1 MPVFLF
7 RPQERRRKEVMD
19 RLRSAELSY
28 APAGMTALPEVP
40 PGMQAMNDSV
50 LLGYGPAC
58 FGRARTAL
66 MEWQT
71 HRLTWL
77 RLHADGPPR
86 VGQTVLLEA
95 FFGPLTWVFGC
106 RVVAVTDSPAVYA
119 YTYGTLPGHPECG
132 EERFQV
138 DFHADQRV
146 TFSLRAYSRPAGP
159 LMRVV
164 QPLATLAQRAGSKAY
179 LRNMRR
185 STRASGS

>member
-1 MPVFLF
+1 MPVFLS
-7 RPQERRRKEVMD
+7 RPQGPRQTEVMD
-19 RLRSAELSY
+19 RLRSAGLSY
-28 APAGMTALPEVP
+28 APAGMTEVSKVP

-58 FGRARTAL
+58 FARSRAAL
-66 MEWQT
+66 MAWQT
-71 HRLTWL
+71 HRLKWL
-77 RLHADGPPR
+77 SLQADGPPR

-132 EERFQV
+132 EERFRV

-159 LMRVV
+159 LMRVA

-185 STRASGS
+185 STRTSGS